1 MRTSDKRSPLSYIP
15 GYSENAV
22 LQLIVASA
30 TGFIIYHFIRVV
42 LLVAGMDPSY
52 FNIHFVPNLA
62 LQEVH
67 GYASKFWVIFTYGW
81 THSGFWELFSN
92 MVWLYAFGTIIQT
105 LISYKQIIPLF
116 VYSMI
121 VGGLFYELSQ
131 LIPGA
136 DTSAYVIGAQAAIV
150 GVATAAFT
158 LSPKYR
164 FYLASEFSIP
174 IVLLYVIFLVLM
186 FVSRGLSTPFL
197 CMLAGGALTGFLYIT
212 LLKNGFQPGM
222 WVYRMFDKLEDMAT
236 PNEEALRSKHN
247 VKRNRVLH
255 NITEREANARKID
268 EILDKINQ
276 KGYESLTKE
285 EKETLLKAS
294 KEKDT

>member
-1 MRTSDKRSPLSYIP
+1 MRISDKRSPLSYIP

-164 FYLASEFSIP
+164 FYLASEFS
-174 IVLLYVIFLVLM
+174 
-186 FVSRGLSTPFL
+186 
-197 CMLAGGALTGFLYIT
+197 
-212 LLKNGFQPGM
+212 
-222 WVYRMFDKLEDMAT
+222 
-236 PNEEALRSKHN
+236 
-247 VKRNRVLH
+247 
-255 NITEREANARKID
+255 
-268 EILDKINQ
+268 
-276 KGYESLTKE
+276 
-285 EKETLLKAS
+285 
-294 KEKDT
+294 

>member
-42 LLVAGMDPSY
+42 LLVAGMNQSY

-92 MVWLYAFGTIIQT
+92 MVWLYVFGTIIQT
-105 LISYKQIIPLF
+105 LISYKQIIPMF

-136 DTSAYVIGAQAAIV
+136 DSSHYIIGAQAAIV
-150 GVATAAFT
+150 GVATAAIT

-174 IVLLYVIFLVLM
+174 IAVMYIIFLVLM
-186 FVSRGLSTPFL
+186 LMNTGLQTPLLF
-197 CMLAGGALTGFLYIT
+197 MTIGGALTGFLYIT
-212 LLKNGFQPGM
+212 LLKNGYQPGM

-255 NITEREANARKID
+255 NMTERDANARKID